1 MSMNIPQI
9 ASVETAVRIYNER
22 FCLYNKD
29 IRELFPGIGPTTV
42 ARLKDVA
49 RAEASL
55 RGMLQYDNRSVLTR
69 CAYRAWGLDIDRL
82 EHMLQKLKR
91 LGIVEAVRTN
101 KERKRK

>member
-1 MSMNIPQI
+1 MNIPQI

-55 RGMLQYDNRSVLTR
+55 RGMLQYDGRSVLTR
-69 CAYRAWGLDIDRL
+69 IAYRAWGLDIDQLTHRL
-82 EHMLQKLKR
+82 RKIKQLKL
-91 LGIVEAVRTN
+91 T
-101 KERKRK
+101 ERKEAK